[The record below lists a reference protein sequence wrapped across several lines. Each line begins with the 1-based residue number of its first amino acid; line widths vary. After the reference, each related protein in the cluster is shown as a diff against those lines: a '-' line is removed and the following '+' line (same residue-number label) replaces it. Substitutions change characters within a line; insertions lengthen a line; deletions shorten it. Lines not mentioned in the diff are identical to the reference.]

1 MRQTFSSIRIK
12 NSSSQ
17 FANILRV
24 FKFNLNLIHG
34 LFTGFRP
41 FLHSFLSTILLFILL
56 FSLFLFSFFG
66 WCVSCVY
73 IVSVFS
79 VNRCVLDIFSYL
91 PYIISFNSN
100 GRIKGNQIYIVTSKI
115 FDNEVYKIVSFNC
128 CLQIHNILL
137 NDWSIMITWVEMC

>member
-1 MRQTFSSIRIK
+1 MFELNVSFKQHTIVCRRFEIGCQSNGVRLRASIEKLLSLIVIFRVWCVSFLLIYTPNILIYLK

-24 FKFNLNLIHG
+24 FKCNLNLING

-73 IVSVFS
+73 IVY
-79 VNRCVLDIFSYL
+79 RCLAST
-91 PYIISFNSN
+91 
-100 GRIKGNQIYIVTSKI
+100 G
-115 FDNEVYKIVSFNC
+115 VY
-128 CLQIHNILL
+128 
-137 NDWSIMITWVEMC
+137 